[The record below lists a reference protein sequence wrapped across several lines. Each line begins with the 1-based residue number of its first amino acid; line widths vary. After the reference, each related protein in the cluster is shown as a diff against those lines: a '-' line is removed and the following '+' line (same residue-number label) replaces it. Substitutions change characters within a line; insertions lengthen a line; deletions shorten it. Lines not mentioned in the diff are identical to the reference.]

1 MYQIMSPVLQ
11 ITQYNHHSKMKFQI
25 STNYCSLE
33 IRNWKFEIPRLSG
46 AGFTLIEVL
55 VVMALSAVV
64 GTIVFSIVF
73 TTLRSYN
80 KANSVTLVRQNGDNA
95 ISQMSRLIRS
105 GKSFQGV
112 GTGDETFTTICP
124 QRGPA
129 PRYSEVKLTSFD
141 NTDIV
146 LSCKNDTITLN
157 DVSLINTTEVAL
169 GEGEESC
176 FFACTQSTPSDAPR
190 IDISFTLFRKDA
202 NNVIDTH
209 TKLDFHTSVIPRN
222 IIQ

>member
-1 MYQIMSPVLQ
+1 MS
-11 ITQYNHHSKMKFQI
+11 YKFGQ
-25 STNYCSLE
+25 
-33 IRNWKFEIPRLSG
+33 
-46 AGFTLIEVL
+46 GFTLIEVL

-80 KANSVTLVRQNGDNA
+80 KANSVTLVRQNGENA
-95 ISQMSRLIRS
+95 ISQMTRLIRS

-124 QRGPA
+124 QTDPA

-157 DVSLINTTEVAL
+157 DVSLINTSEVAL
-169 GEGEESC
+169 GEEEESC

-190 IDISFTLFRKDA
+190 IDINFSLLRKDA

-222 IIQ
+222 TTQ